1 MIVANEKGCELGAL
15 KNYKEAE
22 FSVGDENDFVI
33 TLKSQVVNKDF
44 LWYESQVFI
53 PGTEFGGIV
62 KDITSLT
69 KSKTVRFM
77 GDTWRGMLSK
87 KIISPPSGQDY
98 LTVSGELNEV
108 LRKMLKEHFGDW
120 FVVPEE
126 STEVT
131 VIYQF
136 NRYVTLLDG
145 LTSLLE
151 SVNYKLSIKYI
162 QGAPGEAGYVEVSA
176 APINNY
182 SEEEEYSQDC
192 NIKMTVRDYRRG
204 INHLICLGEGEL
216 KDRIRVDLY
225 IQKDGSIG
233 KTQYYKGLEERTDVY
248 DYSSA
253 DVAELEEDG
262 EKRLK
267 ELADYKEFDMNIEK
281 ANLELGDIVS
291 GRDHITGLYVVKPVI
306 QKILKISTGKERID
320 YKLKGD

>member
-253 DVAELEEDG
+253 DIAELEEGG

-291 GRDHITGLYVVKPVI
+291 GRDHITGLYVVKPII

>member
-15 KNYKEAE
+15 KNYKEVE
-22 FSVGDENDFVI
+22 FSVGAENDFVI
-33 TLKSQVVNKDF
+33 TLKSQAVNKEF

-62 KDITSLT
+62 KDIISLT
-69 KSKTVRFM
+69 KSKTVKFM

-131 VIYQF
+131 VNYQF
-136 NRYVTLLDG
+136 NRYVTLLEG

-253 DVAELEEDG
+253 DVAELEEGG

-281 ANLELGDIVS
+281 ANLELGDVVS

-306 QKILKISTGKERID
+306 QKILKIGTGKERID

>member
-1 MIVANEKGCELGAL
+1 MIVANEKGCELGVL
-15 KNYKEAE
+15 KNYKEVE
-22 FSVGDENDFVI
+22 FSVGAENDFVI
-33 TLKSQVVNKDF
+33 TLKSQAVNKEF

-131 VIYQF
+131 VNYQF
-136 NRYVTLLDG
+136 NRYVTLLEG

-253 DVAELEEDG
+253 DVAELEEGG

>member
-1 MIVANEKGCELGAL
+1 
-15 KNYKEAE
+15 
-22 FSVGDENDFVI
+22 
-33 TLKSQVVNKDF
+33 
-44 LWYESQVFI
+44 
-53 PGTEFGGIV
+53 
-62 KDITSLT
+62 
-69 KSKTVRFM
+69 
-77 GDTWRGMLSK
+77 MLSK

-108 LRKMLKEHFGDW
+108 IRKMLKEHFGDW

-131 VIYQF
+131 VKYQF

-253 DVAELEEDG
+253 DVAELEEGG

>member
-1 MIVANEKGCELGAL
+1 MIVANEKGCELGVL
-15 KNYKEAE
+15 KNYKEVE
-22 FSVGDENDFVI
+22 FSAGAENDFVI
-33 TLKSQVVNKDF
+33 TLKSQAVNKEF

-62 KDITSLT
+62 KDIISLT
-69 KSKTVRFM
+69 KSKTVKFM

-131 VIYQF
+131 VNYQF
-136 NRYVTLLDG
+136 NRYVTLLEG

-253 DVAELEEDG
+253 DVAELEEGG

>member
-15 KNYKEAE
+15 KNYKEVE
-22 FSVGDENDFVI
+22 FSVGAENDFVI
-33 TLKSQVVNKDF
+33 TLESQAVNKEF

-69 KSKTVRFM
+69 KSKTVKFM
-77 GDTWRGMLSK
+77 GDTWRGMLNK

-131 VIYQF
+131 VNYQF
-136 NRYVTLLDG
+136 NRYVTLLEG

-253 DVAELEEDG
+253 DVAELEEGG

>member
-1 MIVANEKGCELGAL
+1 MIVANEKGCELGVL
-15 KNYKEAE
+15 KNYKEVE
-22 FSVGDENDFVI
+22 FSVGAENDFVI
-33 TLKSQVVNKDF
+33 TLKSQAVNKEF

-62 KDITSLT
+62 KDIISLT
-69 KSKTVRFM
+69 KSKTVKFM

-131 VIYQF
+131 VNYQF
-136 NRYVTLLDG
+136 NRYVTLLEG

-176 APINNY
+176 VPINNY

-216 KDRIRVDLY
+216 KNRIRIDLY

-253 DVAELEEDG
+253 DVAELEEGG

>member
-1 MIVANEKGCELGAL
+1 VIVANEKGCELGVL
-15 KNYKEAE
+15 KNYKEVE
-22 FSVGDENDFVI
+22 FSVGAENDFVI
-33 TLKSQVVNKDF
+33 TLKSQAVNKEF

-62 KDITSLT
+62 KDIISLT
-69 KSKTVRFM
+69 KSKTVKFM

-108 LRKMLKEHFGDW
+108 IRKMLKEHFGDW

-131 VIYQF
+131 VKYQF

-253 DVAELEEDG
+253 DVAELEEGG

>member
-1 MIVANEKGCELGAL
+1 MIVANEKGCELGVL
-15 KNYKEAE
+15 KNYKEVE
-22 FSVGDENDFVI
+22 FSVGAENDFVI
-33 TLKSQVVNKDF
+33 TLKSQAVNKEF

-62 KDITSLT
+62 KDIISLT
-69 KSKTVRFM
+69 KSKTVKFM

-131 VIYQF
+131 VNYQF
-136 NRYVTLLDG
+136 NRYVTLLEG

-253 DVAELEEDG
+253 DVAELEEGG

-291 GRDHITGLYVVKPVI
+291 GKDHITGLYVVKPVI
-306 QKILKISTGKERID
+306 QKILKIGTGKERID

>member
-1 MIVANEKGCELGAL
+1 MIVANEKGCELGVL
-15 KNYKEAE
+15 KNYKEVE
-22 FSVGDENDFVI
+22 FSVGAENDFVI
-33 TLKSQVVNKDF
+33 TLKSQAVNKEF

-62 KDITSLT
+62 KDIISLT
-69 KSKTVRFM
+69 KSKTVKFM

-108 LRKMLKEHFGDW
+108 IRKMLKEHFGDW

-131 VIYQF
+131 VKYQF

-253 DVAELEEDG
+253 DVAELEEGG

-306 QKILKISTGKERID
+306 QKILKITTGKERID
-320 YKLKGD
+320 YKLKGE

>member
-1 MIVANEKGCELGAL
+1 MIVANEKGCELGVL
-15 KNYKEAE
+15 KNYKEVE
-22 FSVGDENDFVI
+22 FSVGAENDFVI
-33 TLKSQVVNKDF
+33 TLKSQAVNKEF

-62 KDITSLT
+62 KDIISLT
-69 KSKTVRFM
+69 KSKTVKFM

-131 VIYQF
+131 VNYQF
-136 NRYVTLLDG
+136 NRYVTLLEG

-162 QGAPGEAGYVEVSA
+162 QGAQGEAGYVEVSA

-253 DVAELEEDG
+253 DVAELEEGG

>member
-1 MIVANEKGCELGAL
+1 MIVANEKGCELGVL
-15 KNYKEAE
+15 KNYKEVE
-22 FSVGDENDFVI
+22 FSVGAENDFVI
-33 TLKSQVVNKDF
+33 TLKSQAVNKEF

-62 KDITSLT
+62 KDIISLT
-69 KSKTVRFM
+69 KSKTVKFM

-131 VIYQF
+131 VNYQF
-136 NRYVTLLDG
+136 NRYVTLLEG

-182 SEEEEYSQDC
+182 SEEEEHSQDC

-253 DVAELEEDG
+253 DVAELEEGG

-306 QKILKISTGKERID
+306 QKILKIGTGKERID

>member
-1 MIVANEKGCELGAL
+1 MIVANEKGCELGVL
-15 KNYKEAE
+15 KNYKEVE
-22 FSVGDENDFVI
+22 FSVGAENDFVI
-33 TLKSQVVNKDF
+33 TLKSQAVNKEF

-62 KDITSLT
+62 KDIISLT
-69 KSKTVRFM
+69 KSKTVKFM

-131 VIYQF
+131 VNYQF
-136 NRYVTLLDG
+136 NRYVTLLEG

-253 DVAELEEDG
+253 DVAELEEGG

-306 QKILKISTGKERID
+306 QKILKIGTGKERID

>member
-62 KDITSLT
+62 KDIISLT
-69 KSKTVRFM
+69 KSKTVKFM

-131 VIYQF
+131 VNYQF
-136 NRYVTLLDG
+136 NRYVTLLEG

-253 DVAELEEDG
+253 DVAELEEGG

>member
-1 MIVANEKGCELGAL
+1 MIVANEKGCELGEL
-15 KNYKEAE
+15 KNYKEVE
-22 FSVGDENDFVI
+22 FSVGAENDFVI
-33 TLKSQVVNKDF
+33 TLKSQAVNKEF

-62 KDITSLT
+62 KDIISLT
-69 KSKTVRFM
+69 KSKTVKFM

-131 VIYQF
+131 VNYQF
-136 NRYVTLLDG
+136 NRYVTLLEG

-253 DVAELEEDG
+253 DVAELEEGG

>member
-1 MIVANEKGCELGAL
+1 MIVANEKGCELGVL
-15 KNYKEAE
+15 KNYKEVE
-22 FSVGDENDFVI
+22 FSVGAENDFVI
-33 TLKSQVVNKDF
+33 TLKSQAVNKEF

-62 KDITSLT
+62 KDIISLT
-69 KSKTVRFM
+69 KSKTVKFM

-131 VIYQF
+131 VNYQF
-136 NRYVTLLDG
+136 NRYVTLLEG

-162 QGAPGEAGYVEVSA
+162 QGAPGEARYVEVSA

-253 DVAELEEDG
+253 DVAELEEGG

>member
-1 MIVANEKGCELGAL
+1 MIVANEKGCELGVL
-15 KNYKEAE
+15 KNYKEVE
-22 FSVGDENDFVI
+22 FSVGAENDFVI
-33 TLKSQVVNKDF
+33 TLKSQAVNKEF

-62 KDITSLT
+62 KDIISLT
-69 KSKTVRFM
+69 KSKTVKFM

-131 VIYQF
+131 VNYQF
-136 NRYVTLLDG
+136 NRYVTLLEG

-176 APINNY
+176 VPINNY

-216 KDRIRVDLY
+216 KDRIRIDLY

-233 KTQYYKGLEERTDVY
+233 KTQYYKGIEERTDVY

-253 DVAELEEDG
+253 DVAELEEGG

>member
-1 MIVANEKGCELGAL
+1 MIVANEKGCELGVL
-15 KNYKEAE
+15 KNYKEVE
-22 FSVGDENDFVI
+22 FSVGAENDFVI
-33 TLKSQVVNKDF
+33 TLKSQAVNKEF

-62 KDITSLT
+62 KDIISLT
-69 KSKTVRFM
+69 KSKTVKFM

-108 LRKMLKEHFGDW
+108 IRKMLKEHFGDW

-131 VIYQF
+131 VKYQF

-253 DVAELEEDG
+253 DVAELEEGG

>member
-1 MIVANEKGCELGAL
+1 MIVANEKGCELGVL
-15 KNYKEAE
+15 KNYKEVE
-22 FSVGDENDFVI
+22 FSVGAENDFVI
-33 TLKSQVVNKDF
+33 TLKSQAVNKEF

-62 KDITSLT
+62 KDIISLT
-69 KSKTVRFM
+69 KSKTVKFM

-131 VIYQF
+131 VKYQF

-253 DVAELEEDG
+253 DVAELEEGG

-306 QKILKISTGKERID
+306 QKILKISTGKERIE

>member
-1 MIVANEKGCELGAL
+1 MIVANEKGCELGVL
-15 KNYKEAE
+15 KNYKEVE
-22 FSVGDENDFVI
+22 FSVGAENDFVI
-33 TLKSQVVNKDF
+33 TLKSQAVNKEF

-62 KDITSLT
+62 KDIISLT
-69 KSKTVRFM
+69 KSKTVKFM

-131 VIYQF
+131 VNYQF
-136 NRYVTLLDG
+136 NRYVTLLEG

-176 APINNY
+176 VPINNY

-216 KDRIRVDLY
+216 KDRIRIDLY

-253 DVAELEEDG
+253 DVAELEEGG

>member
-1 MIVANEKGCELGAL
+1 MIVANEKGCELGVL
-15 KNYKEAE
+15 KNYKEVE
-22 FSVGDENDFVI
+22 FSVGAENDFVI
-33 TLKSQVVNKDF
+33 TLKSQAVNKEF

-62 KDITSLT
+62 KDIISLT
-69 KSKTVRFM
+69 KSKTVKFM

-131 VIYQF
+131 VNYQF
-136 NRYVTLLDG
+136 NRYVTLLEG

-233 KTQYYKGLEERTDVY
+233 KTQYYKWLEERTDVY

-253 DVAELEEDG
+253 DVAELEEGG

>member
-1 MIVANEKGCELGAL
+1 MQGCELGAL
-15 KNYKEAE
+15 KNYKEVE
-22 FSVGDENDFVI
+22 FSVGAENDFVI
-33 TLKSQVVNKDF
+33 TLESQAVNKEF

-69 KSKTVRFM
+69 KSKTVKFM
-77 GDTWRGMLSK
+77 GDTWRGMLNK

-131 VIYQF
+131 VKYQF

-145 LTSLLE
+145 LTALLE

-176 APINNY
+176 VPINNY

-253 DVAELEEDG
+253 DVAELEEGG

-306 QKILKISTGKERID
+306 QKNLKISTGKERID

>member
-1 MIVANEKGCELGAL
+1 MIVANEKGCELGVL

-33 TLKSQVVNKDF
+33 VQKSQVVNKEF

-62 KDITSLT
+62 KDVTSLT
-69 KSKTVRFM
+69 KSKTVKLM

-87 KIISPPSGQDY
+87 KIISPPLGQDY

-108 LRKMLKEHFGDW
+108 VRKLLQEHFGTW
-120 FVVPEE
+120 FVVPGE
-126 STEVT
+126 STGVT
-131 VIYQF
+131 VTYQF
-136 NRYVTLLDG
+136 KRYVTLLEG

-151 SVNYKLSIKYI
+151 SVNYKLDIKYI

-176 APINNY
+176 VPINNY

-192 NIKMTVRDYRRG
+192 NIQMTVRDCRRG
-204 INHLICLGEGEL
+204 INHLICLGKGEL
-216 KDRIRVDLY
+216 KERIRVDLY
-225 IQKDGSIG
+225 VQKDGSIG
-233 KTQYYKGLEERTDVY
+233 KVQYYKGLEERTDVY

-253 DVAELEEDG
+253 DAADLEEG
-262 EKRLK
+262 GKKRLK
-267 ELADYKEFDMNIEK
+267 ELADYKEFDMDIEK
-281 ANLELGDIVS
+281 ADLELGDIVS
-291 GRDHITGLYVVKPVI
+291 GRDHITGLHVAKPVI
-306 QKILKISTGKERID
+306 QKILKISNGKERID

>member
-1 MIVANEKGCELGAL
+1 MIVANEKGCELGVL
-15 KNYKEAE
+15 KNYKEVE
-22 FSVGDENDFVI
+22 FSVGAENDFVI
-33 TLKSQVVNKDF
+33 TLKSQAVNKEF

-62 KDITSLT
+62 KDIISLT
-69 KSKTVRFM
+69 KSKTVKFM

-131 VIYQF
+131 VNYQF
-136 NRYVTLLDG
+136 NRYVTLLEG

-225 IQKDGSIG
+225 IQKDGSID

-253 DVAELEEDG
+253 DVAELEEGG

>member
-1 MIVANEKGCELGAL
+1 MIVANEKGCELGVL
-15 KNYKEAE
+15 KNYKEVE
-22 FSVGDENDFVI
+22 FSVGAENDFVI
-33 TLKSQVVNKDF
+33 TLKSQAVNKEF

-53 PGTEFGGIV
+53 PGTEFGGVV
-62 KDITSLT
+62 KDVTSLT
-69 KSKTVRFM
+69 KSKTVKFM

-87 KIISPPSGQDY
+87 KIISPPPGQDY
-98 LTVSGELNEV
+98 LIVSGELNEV
-108 LRKMLKEHFGDW
+108 VRKMLKEHFGDW

-131 VIYQF
+131 VKYQF

-176 APINNY
+176 VPINNY

-216 KDRIRVDLY
+216 KDRIRIDLY

-233 KTQYYKGLEERTDVY
+233 KTQYYKGIEERTDVY

-253 DVAELEEDG
+253 DVVDLEEG
-262 EKRLK
+262 GKKRLK
-267 ELADYKEFDMNIEK
+267 ELADYKEFDMDIEK
-281 ANLELGDIVS
+281 ADLELSDIVS
-291 GRDHITGLYVVKPVI
+291 GRDYVTGLHVAKPVV
-306 QKILKISTGKERID
+306 QKIFKISNGKERID

>member
-1 MIVANEKGCELGAL
+1 ML
-15 KNYKEAE
+15 KNYKEVE
-22 FSVGDENDFVI
+22 FSVGAENDFVI
-33 TLKSQVVNKDF
+33 TLKSQAVNKEF

-62 KDITSLT
+62 KDIISLT
-69 KSKTVRFM
+69 KSKTVKFM

-108 LRKMLKEHFGDW
+108 IRKMLKEHFGDW

-131 VIYQF
+131 VKYQF

-253 DVAELEEDG
+253 DVAELEEGG

>member
-1 MIVANEKGCELGAL
+1 MIVANEKGCELGVL
-15 KNYKEAE
+15 KNYKEVE
-22 FSVGDENDFVI
+22 FSVGAENDFVI
-33 TLKSQVVNKDF
+33 TLKSQAVNKEF

-62 KDITSLT
+62 KDIISLT
-69 KSKTVRFM
+69 KSKTVKFM

-87 KIISPPSGQDY
+87 KIISPPYGQDY

-131 VIYQF
+131 VNYQF
-136 NRYVTLLDG
+136 NRYVTLLEG

-253 DVAELEEDG
+253 DVAELEEGG

>member
-1 MIVANEKGCELGAL
+1 MIVANEKGCELGVL
-15 KNYKEAE
+15 KNYKEVE
-22 FSVGDENDFVI
+22 FSVGAENDFVI
-33 TLKSQVVNKDF
+33 TLKSQAVNKEF

-62 KDITSLT
+62 KDIISLT
-69 KSKTVRFM
+69 KSKTVKFM

-108 LRKMLKEHFGDW
+108 TRKMLKEHFGDW

-131 VIYQF
+131 VKYQF

-253 DVAELEEDG
+253 DVAELEEGG

>member
-131 VIYQF
+131 VNYQF
-136 NRYVTLLDG
+136 NRYVTLLEG

-253 DVAELEEDG
+253 DVAELEEGG

>member
-1 MIVANEKGCELGAL
+1 MIVANEKGCELGVL
-15 KNYKEAE
+15 KNYKEVE
-22 FSVGDENDFVI
+22 FSVGAENDFVI
-33 TLKSQVVNKDF
+33 TLKSQAVNKEF

-62 KDITSLT
+62 KDIISLT
-69 KSKTVRFM
+69 KSKTVKFM

-131 VIYQF
+131 VNYQF
-136 NRYVTLLDG
+136 NRYVTLLEG

-204 INHLICLGEGEL
+204 INHLICIGEGEL

-253 DVAELEEDG
+253 DVAELEEGG

>member
-1 MIVANEKGCELGAL
+1 MIVANEKGCELGVL
-15 KNYKEAE
+15 KNYKEVE
-22 FSVGDENDFVI
+22 FSVGAENDFVI
-33 TLKSQVVNKDF
+33 TLKSQAVNKEF

-62 KDITSLT
+62 KDIISLT
-69 KSKTVRFM
+69 KSKTVKFM

-131 VIYQF
+131 VNYQF
-136 NRYVTLLDG
+136 NRYVTLLEG

-253 DVAELEEDG
+253 DVAELEEGG